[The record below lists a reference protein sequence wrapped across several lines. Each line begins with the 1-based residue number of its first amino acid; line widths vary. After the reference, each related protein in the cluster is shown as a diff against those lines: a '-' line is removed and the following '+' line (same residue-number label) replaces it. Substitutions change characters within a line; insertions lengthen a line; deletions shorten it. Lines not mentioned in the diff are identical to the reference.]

1 MIGRKSFL
9 IMLSRLF
16 SAGLTFIGLFFI
28 TRYLGAEIYGTIAW
42 TMALVATFNC
52 VSDLG
57 LNAAHIKRVSEGK
70 NINDCLSTFV
80 VGKLLL
86 TALMVVFVI
95 SSLTIWTMVLGNPLT
110 ETSTNIVLLFVLF
123 YVFYDIATIATV
135 TFDARLETAKSQLA
149 LLINPLVRVPLV
161 VFISLNGLQD
171 IHLAYAY
178 VLAGTGFAIA
188 SMLLLSREKISWK
201 RPTLFR
207 SYMIFAIPIATVIIM
222 GAISGNI
229 DKLLIGIFWNVES
242 VGYYS
247 ASQQILIL
255 FSVVG
260 VAVSTLAFPAF
271 SKLHSEG
278 DIRAVRAGTLEAER
292 YISMIALPAITV
304 IVLFPT
310 EVARVLLGGGFAESG
325 GPMRFLAIS
334 IFFSLLNGVYLSQ
347 IYAVNRPDLTAKLF
361 FISLIVNIFFLM
373 ILVPSSFAGLEL
385 FGLAATGAAIANML
399 YFATMFISF
408 RFVTGRLTGTGFNSR
423 LLLHLV
429 AAALSGIVIL
439 VLSSFWILDGWIALF
454 SYGLISFAVFSF
466 ALFILRELK
475 RSDLEYLLRVINP
488 KEMMNYIFSE
498 LKGKKQ

>member
-1 MIGRKSFL
+1 
-9 IMLSRLF
+9 MLSRLF

-57 LNAAHIKRVSEGK
+57 LNAAHVKRVSEG
-70 NINDCLSTFV
+70 NDISDCLSTFV

-86 TALMVVFVI
+86 TGLMVVFTI
-95 SSLTIWTMVLGNPLT
+95 SSLAIWTTVLGNSLT
-110 ETSTNIVLLFVLF
+110 ESSTNIVLLLILF
-123 YVFYDIATIATV
+123 YAFYDIATIATV
-135 TFDARLETAKSQLA
+135 TFDARLETAKSQLT
-149 LLINPLVRVPLV
+149 LLMDPLVRVPLI
-161 VFISLNGLQD
+161 VFISLNRLQD

-178 VLAGTGFAIA
+178 VLAGTGFAIV
-188 SMLLLSREKISWK
+188 SMLLLSRENISWK

-207 SYMIFAIPIATVIIM
+207 SYLTFAIPIATIIIM

-229 DKLLIGIFWNVES
+229 DKLLIGIFWNVKS

-247 ASQQILIL
+247 ASQQILAL
-255 FSVVG
+255 FGVVG
-260 VAVSTLAFPAF
+260 TAVSTLAFPAF

-278 DIRAVRAGTLEAER
+278 DIKAVRAGTLEAER

-304 IVLFPT
+304 IILFPT
-310 EVARVLLGGGFAESG
+310 EVAKVLLGGGFAESG
-325 GPMRFLAIS
+325 GPIRFLAVS
-334 IFFSLLNGVYLSQ
+334 TFFNLLNGVYLSQ
-347 IYAVNRPDLTAKLF
+347 IYAVNRPDLTAKLVF
-361 FISLIVNIFFLM
+361 VSLIINVFFLL
-373 ILVPSSFAGLEL
+373 ILVPSSFSGYEL

-399 YFATMFISF
+399 CFATMFISF
-408 RFVTGRLTGTGFNSR
+408 RFVTVRLTGTGFNSR

-429 AAALSGIVIL
+429 AAALSGIVVL
-439 VLSSFWILDGWIALF
+439 VLSNFWILDGWIALI
-454 SYGLISFAVFSF
+454 SYGLVSFAVFSC
-466 ALFILRELK
+466 ALFILRELR

-488 KEMMNYIFSE
+488 KEMKKYIFSE